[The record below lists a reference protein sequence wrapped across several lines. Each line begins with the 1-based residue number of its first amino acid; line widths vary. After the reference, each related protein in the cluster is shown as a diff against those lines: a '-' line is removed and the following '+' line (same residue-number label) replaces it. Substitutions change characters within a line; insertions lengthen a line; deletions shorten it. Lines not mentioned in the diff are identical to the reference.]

1 MISREEIFRQERM
14 NGGQRNVQLR
24 RLFNEQRAARI
35 AEQQV
40 PVTGGKRVMPKQILR
55 TICLTC
61 SHARRKEGQR
71 LAKKDMV
78 KVTIQNP
85 KIETKQV
92 KARGGGTRTMR
103 RAYGTCSKGHKVS
116 LILKS
121 GRKTKSPKKRT
132 LKTTTSARHKKR

>member
-1 MISREEIFRQERM
+1 MPTPM
-14 NGGQRNVQLR
+14 
-24 RLFNEQRAARI
+24 LF
-35 AEQQV
+35 
-40 PVTGGKRVMPKQILR
+40 R

-121 GRKTKSPKKRT
+121 GKKKTKSPKKRKT
-132 LKTTTSARHKKR
+132 PKNVKTTHRR